1 MAETDV
7 KLVATTTA
15 GLIMDSRIRTTV
27 PVKPLLV
34 LEWLD
39 LDQVRSRNA
48 QTNRRTDRQTD
59 FEGVTWYI

>member
-48 QTNRRTDRQTD
+48 QSKKIDDNRGR
-59 FEGVTWYI
+59 EAP